1 MTTTK
6 TKAWLRA
13 IGSMRFGDLAIANL
27 EELHGMLHDLIH
39 IDDVDALRA
48 ALRDRDLG
56 EAVEVQGWQP
66 IETAPTDGYTVIDLW
81 SARGVRYTNAAWDVV
96 EYTPALSNDP
106 NKYGWTNASG
116 HGSIDGAGPFTHWM
130 PIPAA
135 PDAKP

>member
-48 ALRDRDLG
+48 ALRDHDLG
-56 EAVEVQGWQP
+56 EAVEVERWRD
-66 IETAPTDGYTVIDLW
+66 IETAPTDGGEVLVYVGKSYIGGCVVAVKD
-81 SARGVRYTNAAWDVV
+81 TNGDWLDWDGDVW
-96 EYTPALSNDP
+96 EP
-106 NKYGWTNASG
+106 
-116 HGSIDGAGPFTHWM
+116 THWM
-130 PIPAA
+130 PLPAA

>member
-1 MTTTK
+1 MTTTTK

-48 ALRDRDLG
+48 ALLDRDLG
-56 EAVEVQGWQP
+56 EAVEVERWRD
-66 IETAPTDGYTVIDLW
+66 IETAPTDGGEVLVYVGKSYVGGCVVAVKDANGDWLD
-81 SARGVRYTNAAWDVV
+81 WDGDVW
-96 EYTPALSNDP
+96 EP
-106 NKYGWTNASG
+106 
-116 HGSIDGAGPFTHWM
+116 THWM
-130 PIPAA
+130 PLPAA

>member
-1 MTTTK
+1 MTTTTK

-66 IETAPTDGYTVIDLW
+66 IETAPTDGGEVLVYVGKSYVGGCVVAVKDTNGDWLDWDGDLW
-81 SARGVRYTNAAWDVV
+81 
-96 EYTPALSNDP
+96 EP
-106 NKYGWTNASG
+106 
-116 HGSIDGAGPFTHWM
+116 THWM
-130 PIPAA
+130 PLPAA
-135 PDAKP
+135 PDATP

>member
-1 MTTTK
+1 MTTTTK

-27 EELHGMLHDLIH
+27 EELHGMMHDLIH

-48 ALRDRDLG
+48 ALRDGDLG

-66 IETAPTDGYTVIDLW
+66 IETAPTDGGEVLVYVGKSYVGGCVIAVKD
-81 SARGVRYTNAAWDVV
+81 TNGDWLDWDEDVW
-96 EYTPALSNDP
+96 EP
-106 NKYGWTNASG
+106 
-116 HGSIDGAGPFTHWM
+116 THWR
-130 PIPAA
+130 PLPAA

>member
-1 MTTTK
+1 MTTTTK

-66 IETAPTDGYTVIDLW
+66 IETAPESGLQLCWVKRNESGEVFIVDFGGYHACHPD
-81 SARGVRYTNAAWDVV
+81 R
-96 EYTPALSNDP
+96 
-106 NKYGWTNASG
+106 
-116 HGSIDGAGPFTHWM
+116 AGIEITHWM
-130 PIPAA
+130 PLPAA

>member
-27 EELHGMLHDLIH
+27 EELHGMLHDFIH

-48 ALRDRDLG
+48 ALADRDLG

-66 IETAPTDGYTVIDLW
+66 IETAPTDGGEVLVYVGKSYVGGCVVAVKD
-81 SARGVRYTNAAWDVV
+81 TNGDWLDWDGDVW
-96 EYTPALSNDP
+96 EP
-106 NKYGWTNASG
+106 
-116 HGSIDGAGPFTHWM
+116 THWM
-130 PIPAA
+130 PLPAA
-135 PDAKP
+135 PALGIGGDA

>member
-48 ALRDRDLG
+48 VLADRDLG
-56 EAVEVQGWQP
+56 EAVEVERWRD
-66 IETAPTDGYTVIDLW
+66 IETAPTDGTPHVRGLWVNSTKAGGYTYWESIAGAIDDGEGEFLDHD
-81 SARGVRYTNAAWDVV
+81 GNAPWHAEDYV
-96 EYTPALSNDP
+96 
-106 NKYGWTNASG
+106 
-116 HGSIDGAGPFTHWM
+116 HWM
-130 PIPAA
+130 PLPAA

>member
-66 IETAPTDGYTVIDLW
+66 IETAPTDGGEVLVYVGKSYVGGCVVAVKD
-81 SARGVRYTNAAWDVV
+81 TNGDWLDWDGDVW
-96 EYTPALSNDP
+96 EP
-106 NKYGWTNASG
+106 
-116 HGSIDGAGPFTHWM
+116 THWM
-130 PIPAA
+130 PLPTPPEPAT
-135 PDAKP
+135 

>member
-13 IGSMRFGDLAIANL
+13 IGSMRFSDLAIANL

-56 EAVEVQGWQP
+56 EAVEGDAASLIVSAVVLERAAVAMWKH
-66 IETAPTDGYTVIDLW
+66 EAERAAPNVAAGRTHDVFLGQDGQTQNKWMGLAV
-81 SARGVRYTNAAWDVV
+81 A
-96 EYTPALSNDP
+96 ALSSV
-106 NKYGWTNASG
+106 Y
-116 HGSIDGAGPFTHWM
+116 
-130 PIPAA
+130 AA

>member
-1 MTTTK
+1 MTTAAK

-56 EAVEVQGWQP
+56 EAV
-66 IETAPTDGYTVIDLW
+66 Y
-81 SARGVRYTNAAWDVV
+81 
-96 EYTPALSNDP
+96 
-106 NKYGWTNASG
+106 
-116 HGSIDGAGPFTHWM
+116 
-130 PIPAA
+130 AA